1 MAFCSVQLCPFGLI
15 SFDTVPCF
23 GLCLRCEAALAN
35 SGVALEFV
43 SEELKEDEEAA
54 WFSAPLPATAAPR
67 IDAQVVWCAVSQARE
82 RGPFSL
88 LLELPAWRTSLLC
101 NTHQPSGPMRS
112 SCCAVSRVGHAT
124 CWNTPTEDTVSE
136 SVRPSV
142 AFPLPPTSL
151 VRHSC
156 C

>member
-1 MAFCSVQLCPFGLI
+1 MAFCSVQLCPLGLI
-15 SFDTVPCF
+15 SFDTRASVSAF
-23 GLCLRCEAALAN
+23 EAALAN

-54 WFSAPLPATAAPR
+54 WFSAPLPATAPC

-88 LLELPAWRTSLLC
+88 LLELPTWRTSLLC
-101 NTHQPSGPMRS
+101 NMHQPSGPMRS

-142 AFPLPPTSL
+142 AFPLPRTSL